1 MSLLLSPLNWKLPVG
16 MLRNRKS
23 DSGRRSLLILTFLL
37 GVASWTAPA
46 GDDVP
51 VGYKTDRYQPLWER
65 NPFTLVT
72 PVAAQAKPK
81 VFDKLILLS
90 WLNDG
95 TKDVVFV
102 QNTENN
108 EVQKITTDPN
118 SDNLR
123 LLAIHKA
130 ADPKLA
136 EVLLSDGTDEGSVK
150 FRLEVAAAA
159 PQQNGGQPAVPTEG
173 GQNPAPVPVP
183 VGPAPAIMSR
193 QAQAAQN
200 GQQVARFGANQ
211 QGMGQMQTAPGTLQP
226 PRASEARRKR
236 LTPPPVVEQPVGE
249 PVPVQNSPKL
259 IQPQNQ

>member
-1 MSLLLSPLNWKLPVG
+1 

-23 DSGRRSLLILTFLL
+23 NSGPCSLFILTFLL
-37 GVASWTAPA
+37 GVASWMATAS
-46 GDDVP
+46 DDIP
-51 VGYKTDRYQPLWER
+51 LGYKADRYQQVWER

-81 VFDKLILLS
+81 VFDKLVLLS

-95 TKDVVFV
+95 SKDVVFV
-102 QNTENN
+102 QNTETN
-108 EVQKITTDPN
+108 EVQKITTDAN

-136 EVLLSDGTDEGSVK
+136 EVVLSNGTEEGSVK
-150 FRLEVAAAA
+150 FRLDVAATAPQPNVAQPAA
-159 PQQNGGQPAVPTEG
+159 PTDAVQNV
-173 GQNPAPVPVP
+173 QNPVP
-183 VGPAPAIMSR
+183 VGPVPAVMSR

-200 GQQVARFGANQ
+200 GQQLARFGPNQ
-211 QGMGQMQTAPGTLQP
+211 QGMVP

-236 LTPPPVVEQPVGE
+236 ITPPPVVEQPVGE
-249 PVPVQNSPKL
+249 PVPVQ
-259 IQPQNQ
+259 IQPQTQ